1 MAVKVVTRLAV
12 AEDDSD
18 LARDVADEEEW
29 SLTDVPRG
37 SLHPDCGRRSSAL
50 EAREVTLGRL
60 RRKSGL
66 HDRMVVRLKGALKMA
81 KQRRGRSVR
90 AVIERRKLA
99 KDLKIRRLSVP
110 AIRAQLYKWENR
122 ARATRCQLARASE
135 MTRRLRTR
143 QRVAT
148 QGLSFWDGIWG
159 VEGDADPQNPYLSDW
174 EKDVACQVIESTTD
188 EVPWSADW
196 RQISSPPGRP
206 QARMM

>member
-81 KQRRGRSVR
+81 KQRRGRSVC

-122 ARATRCQLARASE
+122 REPHDASWPAPV
-135 MTRRLRTR
+135 R
-143 QRVAT
+143 
-148 QGLSFWDGIWG
+148 
-159 VEGDADPQNPYLSDW
+159 
-174 EKDVACQVIESTTD
+174 
-188 EVPWSADW
+188 
-196 RQISSPPGRP
+196 
-206 QARMM
+206 